1 MALQTDFYLSQL
13 NIEVNA
19 IQATLHGGE
28 NTDELT
34 GHDATAR
41 LNIPVSYARHLFQYQ
56 ADALDVNDLNS
67 QDIKFRMFHRVE
79 NSGAINGNTLK
90 MFNTK
95 NILPAEAS
103 VIANPIHFY
112 GNASQAENEK
122 KVNADFVRY
131 VAEQVFGVSVTDLF
145 NNERPVRVDLNRK
158 AAFKFNETIDS
169 LVGFKVN
176 YGTTEDPDYDYVRIV
191 TNSTTAPDETA
202 DNRTKA
208 TEFPSRLIFSQLMN
222 HPDGR
227 SRFANLNSYDGMNM
241 RHLYTD
247 DAEPVGETEENLGSN
262 LWRYMPLAVD
272 DKLYFNLTVNPH
284 GDQETVTGGELNLE
298 PYVYR
303 IQLYI
308 VADNDAH
315 IVGKDVAGDYVRGW
329 DNNGWDSG
337 SAIDNAN
344 TSSPLSYLVA
354 GTETGADIV
363 NPEPEPEP

>member
-28 NTDELT
+28 NTDPLT
-34 GHDATAR
+34 GHDATAQ
-41 LNIPVSYARHLFQYQ
+41 LNIPVSYARHLFQYH

-67 QDIKFRMFHRVE
+67 QDIKFRMFHRVAD
-79 NSGAINGNTLK
+79 SGDITGNTLK

-95 NILPAEAS
+95 NILPAEAVVDS
-103 VIANPIHFY
+103 NDRIPFY
-112 GNASQAENEK
+112 GSASQAENEK

-131 VAEQVFGVSVTDLF
+131 VADQVFGVPVTDLF

-158 AAFKFNETIDS
+158 AAYKFNETIDS

-176 YGTTEDPDYDYVRIV
+176 YGTTEEPDLDYVRIV
-191 TNSTTAPDETA
+191 TNSTTAPDESV

-222 HPDGR
+222 HADGR
-227 SRFANLNSYDGMNM
+227 SRFADLNLYDGMEM

-247 DAEPVGETEENLGSN
+247 ASEPASETAENLGNN
-262 LWRYMPLAVD
+262 LWRYMPLAID
-272 DKLYFNLTVNPH
+272 DKLYFKLTVNPH
-284 GDQETVTGGELNLE
+284 DDQETVTGGASNLT

-303 IQLYI
+303 IQLNI
-308 VADNDAH
+308 VADANAN
-315 IVGKDVAGDYVRGW
+315 IVGINNTGDYVRGW

-337 SAIDNAN
+337 DGIDTAG
-344 TSSPLSYLVA
+344 TSTPLPYLVA
-354 GTETGADIV
+354 GTETGANIV
-363 NPEPEPEP
+363 NPEP